1 MTNHISQ
8 EEPRENRRGR
18 KEAELNPVQRRL
30 PIPPTTGMKR
40 HGLALAVLWTLIVA
54 VSMTWN
60 GVSQWRAM
68 HEVAANGTR
77 TNFFKDVI
85 YRRWNAELGGVYAEI

>member
-1 MTNHISQ
+1 MRKSVADMTPKTAQQAAH
-8 EEPRENRRGR
+8 
-18 KEAELNPVQRRL
+18 KKAELKPGQRRL
-30 PIPPTTGMKR
+30 PIPLMTGMKR
-40 HGLALAVLWTLIVA
+40 YGLALAVLWTLIVA

-77 TNFFKDVI
+77 
-85 YRRWNAELGGVYAEI
+85 